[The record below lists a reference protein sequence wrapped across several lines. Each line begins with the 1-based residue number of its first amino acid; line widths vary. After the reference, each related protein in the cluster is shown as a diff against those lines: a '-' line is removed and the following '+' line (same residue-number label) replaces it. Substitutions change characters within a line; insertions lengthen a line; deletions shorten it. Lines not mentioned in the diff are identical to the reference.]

1 MFNQTLTAVAG
12 IVVGHTTSREHG
24 TGCTAVL
31 CPEGFTPG
39 LAVPGFAPGSRETE
53 LMRPESLVDAVHG
66 ILLTGGSAFGLGAAD
81 GVVRYLRERGHGFV
95 MPHANIPLVPAA
107 VIYDLDGNT
116 APGVLPDAEMGYA
129 AAAGASADAVGT
141 GAVGA
146 GAGAR
151 CGRMFMAGGPE
162 RTAPAGVGSWCAAYR
177 GIQVGALAVV
187 NPLGNIHDPDT
198 GKFLTG
204 ARDADGRP
212 HGPEEIHNALA
223 GANLPSSNTVLV
235 VVATNVP
242 LNKAQTS
249 RLARMAAAGVPRA
262 IRPAH
267 LVYDGDIVFALA
279 SKHPLPSDAGPW
291 TENLLG
297 ALGAEAV
304 AKAITTVVTFG

>member
-1 MFNQTLTAVAG
+1 MVNQTLTAIAG
-12 IVVGHTTSREHG
+12 IFVGHATSREHG

-53 LMRPESLVDAVHG
+53 LMRPESLVDVVHG

-81 GVVRYLRERGHGFV
+81 GVVRRLRERGHGFV
-95 MPHANIPLVPAA
+95 MPHASIPLVPAA

-116 APGVLPDAEMGYA
+116 APGVLPDAAMGYA
-129 AAAGASADAVGT
+129 AAAGVSADPVET

-146 GAGAR
+146 GTGAR

-162 RTAPAGVGSWCAAYR
+162 HTAPAGVGSWCMAYR
-177 GIQVGALAVV
+177 GVLVGALAVV

-198 GKFLTG
+198 GEFLAG

-212 HGPEEIHNALA
+212 RGPEEIHNALA
-223 GANLPSSNTVLV
+223 GEDSPPSNTVLV

-242 LNKAQTS
+242 LDKAQTS

-267 LVYDGDIVFALA
+267 LVYDGDIVFALS
-279 SKHPLPSDAGPW
+279 SKYPLPNGAGPW

-304 AKAITTVVTFG
+304 AKAITTAVTFG